1 MTSDFEL
8 KGSCTSSCSQ
18 VTSGVCSSTFLA
30 GVIKGDGIKAAYCN
44 DKWLVITAT
53 GEINTE
59 SSESDPQFSA
69 NLNDVPYPPAADLS
83 GTTYRTGDSSIDF
96 TRTQELFFP
105 LSVTDLSTSAG
116 SNNIGVYDVTTG
128 TGAYS
133 YLIDS
138 DDSSTVYGLPSDD
151 GIGMAVNGQPILYV
165 LFFPAPSKSRHCLPL
180 LISVRTLALRNQ

>member
-1 MTSDFEL
+1 MVINTNQY
-8 KGSCTSSCSQ
+8 SSKPFKFRFVLDKPVISASAAPPVEGTTL
-18 VTSGVCSSTFLA
+18 VTLTCGIQT
-30 GVIKGDGIKAAYCN
+30 GDGGT
-44 DKWLVITAT
+44 LVTDEYEWYKGGLLQV
-53 GEINTE
+53 GEV
-59 SSESDPQFSA
+59 SSEYK
-69 NLNDVPYPPAADLS
+69 V
-83 GTTYRTGDSSIDF
+83 GT
-96 TRTQELFFP
+96 P
-105 LSVTDLSTSAG
+105 
-116 SNNIGVYDVTTG
+116 TG